1 MSLMDKILETSKEL
15 EVKEGA
21 MQRLIPLIAELQY
34 KHNESFEHSARVGF
48 LGKDIAQV
56 TNITHPKTL
65 FLPGILHD
73 VGKLLI
79 KPEILN
85 KKVGFNSEDMKEMV
99 NHVEYGCRLLLG
111 IADFSALVAFYHH
124 YFKRKGAYPNPEDF
138 KKIFGNHF
146 DSWSEGTL
154 TLAKYCGRIIS
165 VADFYDAVTTREND
179 KYTPGV
185 MRLPTAE
192 EAKKIV
198 IDNNQDQDYLIEK
211 LYEKG
216 VFR

>member
-1 MSLMDKILETSKEL
+1 MSLLEKIIEASKDL

-21 MQRLIPLIAELQY
+21 MKKFIPLLEELQY
-34 KHNESFEHSARVGF
+34 KHIDSFEHSARVAF
-48 LGKDIAQV
+48 LGRDIAQA
-56 TNITHPKTL
+56 TNLVHPRTL
-65 FLPGILHD
+65 FLPGLLHD

-85 KKVGFNSEDMKEMV
+85 KKIGFNAEDMKEMV

-111 IADFSALVAFYHH
+111 IADFSAFVAFYHH
-124 YFKRKGAYPNPEDF
+124 YFKRKGAYPAPEDF
-138 KKIFGNHF
+138 NKIFGNHF

-154 TLAKYCGRIIS
+154 TLGKYCGRLIS

-185 MRLPTAE
+185 MRLPTSE
-192 EAKKIV
+192 ESKKMLIE
-198 IDNNQDQDYLIEK
+198 NNQDQYYLIDR